1 VVLPPLVAVT
11 RKERRVGVAWRAVRR
26 KGGGELAR
34 SSLNRLREAD
44 GLSHVRA
51 LAFQSMFV
59 LLSGFIGL
67 VGLASA
73 FDLPRVRGIV
83 EEMAATLSPGPSG
96 RLLQEAARQGATGG
110 TTAMVF
116 GLLAALVAGTLAMAQ
131 VERSANRLAGRSED
145 RPVWQ
150 RYGVAFVLALS
161 AGVLLAAGGLALV
174 GGRAISRGLGW
185 EGTALTV
192 WNVARWPVGV
202 AVAAVGIYLL
212 FRTAPRERV
221 GSSAALATGT
231 TVAVALWFVFSLAL
245 GLYFS
250 LSSSAAYGSLVSV
263 IALLLWSSLS
273 SLALHL
279 GLAVTAEL
287 AIGESRSEGL
297 VRVPESEPERK
308 ASSTS

>member
-1 VVLPPLVAVT
+1 MDLPPLVAVT

-34 SSLNRLREAD
+34 SSLKRLREAD

-131 VERSANRLAGRSED
+131 VERSANRLAGQSED

-150 RYGVAFVLALS
+150 RYGVAFVLAVS

-221 GSSAALATGT
+221 GSSAALAAGT

-250 LSSSAAYGSLVSV
+250 VSSSAAYGSLLSV

-287 AIGESRSEGL
+287 AIGKSRSGL

>member
-1 VVLPPLVAVT
+1 MVLTPLVAVT

-34 SSLNRLREAD
+34 SSLKRLREAD

-116 GLLAALVAGTLAMAQ
+116 GLLAALVAGTLAMA
-131 VERSANRLAGRSED
+131 
-145 RPVWQ
+145 
-150 RYGVAFVLALS
+150 
-161 AGVLLAAGGLALV
+161 
-174 GGRAISRGLGW
+174 
-185 EGTALTV
+185 
-192 WNVARWPVGV
+192 
-202 AVAAVGIYLL
+202 
-212 FRTAPRERV
+212 
-221 GSSAALATGT
+221 
-231 TVAVALWFVFSLAL
+231 
-245 GLYFS
+245 
-250 LSSSAAYGSLVSV
+250 
-263 IALLLWSSLS
+263 
-273 SLALHL
+273 
-279 GLAVTAEL
+279 
-287 AIGESRSEGL
+287 
-297 VRVPESEPERK
+297 
-308 ASSTS
+308 

>member
-1 VVLPPLVAVT
+1 
-11 RKERRVGVAWRAVRR
+11 
-26 KGGGELAR
+26 
-34 SSLNRLREAD
+34 LREAD

-110 TTAMVF
+110 TTALVF

-150 RYGVAFVLALS
+150 RYGVAFTLAVS

-202 AVAAVGIYLL
+202 AVAAVGIYVL

-221 GSSAALATGT
+221 GSSAALAAGT
-231 TVAVALWFVFSLAL
+231 TVAVVLWFVFSLAL

-250 LSSSAAYGSLVSV
+250 VSSSAAYGSLLSV

-287 AIGESRSEGL
+287 AIGESAIGGL
-297 VRVPESEPERK
+297 RARARE
-308 ASSTS
+308 

>member
-1 VVLPPLVAVT
+1 MT
-11 RKERRVGVAWRAVRR
+11 RKERRIGVAWRAVRR

-83 EEMAATLSPGPSG
+83 EEMAAALSPGPSG

-116 GLLAALVAGTLAMAQ
+116 GLLTALLAGTLAMAQ
-131 VERSANRLAGRSED
+131 IERSANRLAGRSED

-221 GSSAALATGT
+221 GSSAALAAGT
-231 TVAVALWFVFSLAL
+231 TVAVALWFLFSLAL

-250 LSSSAAYGSLVSV
+250 LSSSAAYGSLLSV